1 MEIPV
6 AYEDVDR
13 IVPRIHTDRYDMII
27 HLGVGKN
34 GFMTLEKVAC
44 GGGYYK
50 KDIHGKTGPLE
61 GREIYVT
68 RLDVAGLVYQLHSL
82 GTKVSSALIERS

>member
-13 IVPRIHTDRYDMII
+13 VVPSIHTDRYHMII
-27 HLGVGKN
+27 HLGVGRN
-34 GFMTLEKVAC
+34 GFITLEKVAC
-44 GGGYYK
+44 SGGYNK

-68 RLDVAGLVYQLHSL
+68 KWDVARLVGHLHSL
-82 GTKVSSALIERS
+82 GAKVSTALIEQR